1 MSIDTREEVIG
12 QVWYKEWGAW
22 LVFTPLIVVVLVSLT
37 FATIAFKYSDDVVVG
52 EYYRVG
58 KLINEEFGPEQTAED
73 FNITGTLTLSIESE
87 EILLTLYAN
96 DALAIDPTL
105 QLDINL
111 SHPSS
116 SELDRSTKL
125 IRVSGGRYRADLSV
139 PSATRWY
146 IELRA
151 ISKDS
156 ERYWVLK
163 REISIRDTVT
173 EDGLLIFSL

>member
-1 MSIDTREEVIG
+1 
-12 QVWYKEWGAW
+12 
-22 LVFTPLIVVVLVSLT
+22 
-37 FATIAFKYSDDVVVG
+37 
-52 EYYRVG
+52 
-58 KLINEEFGPEQTAED
+58 
-73 FNITGTLTLSIESE
+73 
-87 EILLTLYAN
+87 
-96 DALAIDPTL
+96 
-105 QLDINL
+105 L